1 MENRYCECSIFFYIY
16 KKKVMDITEVIADLH
31 TFTNE
36 PVISGTLDELNITI
50 DSTPLPCVYLT
61 RLEQGGRLTE
71 HNGFL
76 LERQTYGIFF
86 AAMGE
91 HRSDAGHTDDDIIA
105 SRKNVG
111 LKWLLH
117 AMRSDVFKVIEIGS
131 TARRY
136 DEFDAG
142 IVGFGF
148 IVTLEERHP
157 VVTIC
162 NL

>member
-1 MENRYCECSIFFYIY
+1 
-16 KKKVMDITEVIADLH
+16 MDITEVKDDLH

-36 PVISGTLDELNITI
+36 PVISGTLDELNITM

-61 RLEQGGRLTE
+61 RLEQGGSLSE
-71 HNGFL
+71 HNGYV

-86 AAMGE
+86 ADKGE
-91 HRSDAGHTDDDIIA
+91 NRSETGYTDDDIIA
-105 SRKNVG
+105 RRKNVC

-117 AMRSDVFKVIEIGS
+117 ATRSDVFKVIETGS

-142 IVGFGF
+142 IVGFGV

-162 NL
+162 DL